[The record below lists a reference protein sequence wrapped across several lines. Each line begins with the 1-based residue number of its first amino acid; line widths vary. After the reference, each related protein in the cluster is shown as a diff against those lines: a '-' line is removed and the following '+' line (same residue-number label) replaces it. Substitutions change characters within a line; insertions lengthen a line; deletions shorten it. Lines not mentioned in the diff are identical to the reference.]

1 MTKQDKIK
9 YKMTT
14 NYSDIR
20 RSRLCGLVMFIVW
33 SVGIAILNSNKFDDK
48 QNKESDTKEPVNQ
61 VVHTTVN
68 FTNNYDMNVDNR
80 DLKGLFKNPTDYKR
94 FSDWFVTKQD
104 FSNAIVPGIELMK
117 NKQRYVYQ
125 SQEKDMQQAL
135 KYLMKED
142 KVAQNLVGIQN
153 IDLRDILLNMSKIN
167 KTKTY

>member
-9 YKMTT
+9 HKMTT
-14 NYSDIR
+14 TYSDVR
-20 RSRLCGLVMFIVW
+20 RSRLCGLLIFIVW
-33 SVGIAILNSNKFDDK
+33 SVGIAILNSTKFDDA
-48 QNKESDTKEPVNQ
+48 QNKESDTNASVKQTAGWVKYAD
-61 VVHTTVN
+61 
-68 FTNNYDMNVDNR
+68 NYDINVYNR
-80 DLKGLFKNPTDYKR
+80 DLKGLFKNSNDYNR
-94 FSDWFVTKQD
+94 ISNLFVIKPESANMT
-104 FSNAIVPGIELMK
+104 VPGIELMK